1 MEKNNVKD
9 NEINYNKEINSN
21 IILEEEEARK
31 NSFSSNSD
39 SSNDYN
45 MHNKTLITL
54 IRDITMHYVKHYY
67 DKYLIDHNIK
77 MIPENDLRDLINNL
91 YHENQEKLRKY
102 IRRTLKAHLKENY
115 RSMVIENI
123 LCKMFEDPKY
133 SKERL
138 SLEILNFQNNL
149 KSEFK

>member
-9 NEINYNKEINSN
+9 IDLNYNKEIDPN
-21 IILEEEEARK
+21 IIQEEESPATNT
-31 NSFSSNSD
+31 NSSSG
-39 SSNDYN
+39 NDYN

-54 IRDITMHYVKHYY
+54 IRDITMHYVKHFY
-67 DKYLIDHNIK
+67 DKYLKENNINK
-77 MIPENDLRDLINNL
+77 IPENELRDLINNL
-91 YHENQEKLRKY
+91 YHENQDKLRKY
-102 IRRTLKAHLKENY
+102 IRKTLKAHLKENY

-138 SLEILNFQNNL
+138 SLEIMNFQNNL
-149 KSEFK
+149 NSEFSK

>member
-9 NEINYNKEINSN
+9 NKLNYNKDINPN
-21 IILEEEEARK
+21 LVIEEET
-31 NSFSSNSD
+31 SNSV
-39 SSNDYN
+39 NDYN

-54 IRDITMHYVKHYY
+54 IRDITMHYVKYYY
-67 DKYLIDHNIK
+67 DRYLDKKKLTI
-77 MIPENDLRDLINNL
+77 IPEEELRELINEL
-91 YHENQEKLRKY
+91 YNENQDKLRKY
-102 IRRTLKAHLKENY
+102 IRKTLKSHLKENY

-138 SLEILNFQNNL
+138 SLEIINFQNNL
-149 KSEFK
+149 NST

>member
-9 NEINYNKEINSN
+9 NELNYNKDINPN
-21 IILEEEEARK
+21 LVIEEET
-31 NSFSSNSD
+31 SSSG
-39 SSNDYN
+39 NDYN

-67 DKYLIDHNIK
+67 DRYLDKKKLTI
-77 MIPENDLRDLINNL
+77 IPEEELRELINEL
-91 YHENQEKLRKY
+91 YNENQDKLRKY
-102 IRRTLKAHLKENY
+102 IRKTLKSHLKENY

-138 SLEILNFQNNL
+138 SLEIINFQNNL
-149 KSEFK
+149 NGT

>member
-9 NEINYNKEINSN
+9 IDLNYNKEIDSN
-21 IILEEEEARK
+21 IIQEKESQAT
-31 NSFSSNSD
+31 NSNSG
-39 SSNDYN
+39 NDHN

-67 DKYLIDHNIK
+67 DKYLKDKNLIK
-77 MIPENDLRDLINNL
+77 IPENELRDLINNL
-91 YHENQEKLRKY
+91 YHVNQEKLRKY
-102 IRRTLKAHLKENY
+102 IRKTLKAHLKENY

-138 SLEILNFQNNL
+138 SLEIMNFQNNL
-149 KSEFK
+149 NSELK

>member
-9 NEINYNKEINSN
+9 NELNYNKEINPN
-21 IILEEEEARK
+21 LVIEEET
-31 NSFSSNSD
+31 STG
-39 SSNDYN
+39 NDYN

-67 DKYLIDHNIK
+67 DKYLVEK
-77 MIPENDLRDLINNL
+77 KLTVIPEEELRNLINTL
-91 YHENQEKLRKY
+91 YHENQDKLRKY
-102 IRRTLKAHLKENY
+102 IRKTLKSHLKENY

-138 SLEILNFQNNL
+138 SLEIINFQNNL
-149 KSEFK
+149 NRP

>member
-9 NEINYNKEINSN
+9 NDLNYNKEINTN
-21 IILEEEEARK
+21 IILEEEEAK
-31 NSFSSNSD
+31 PNSSN

-67 DKYLIDHNIK
+67 DKYLIDKK
-77 MIPENDLRDLINNL
+77 MTVIPENELRDLINNL

-102 IRRTLKAHLKENY
+102 IRRTLKAHLRENY

-138 SLEILNFQNNL
+138 SLEIINFQNNL
-149 KSEFK
+149 NSESK